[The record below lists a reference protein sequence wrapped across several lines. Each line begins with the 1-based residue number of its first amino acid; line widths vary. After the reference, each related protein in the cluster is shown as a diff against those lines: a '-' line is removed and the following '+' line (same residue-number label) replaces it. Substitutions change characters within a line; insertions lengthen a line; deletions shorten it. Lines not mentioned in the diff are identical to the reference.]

1 MTEVPTDPASL
12 PFDRTYRLDDANRH
26 LTTICNIVHHN
37 TGVNTTPWIS
47 IRSTKSIHS
56 QGEAHTGAS
65 IAERGKQSQEAI
77 ETAVERGTLFE
88 HDGKLTIPTE
98 DRLNRILKTEQER
111 DDSDQELVGKINEY
125 RSST

>member
-12 PFDRTYRLDDANRH
+12 PFERTYRFDDANRH
-26 LTTICNIVHHN
+26 LATICNIVHHN

-65 IAERGKQSQEAI
+65 IAERGKQSQEAL
-77 ETAVERGTLFE
+77 ETAIDRGTLFE

-98 DRLNRILKTEQER
+98 DRLNRILKKER
-111 DDSDQELVGKINEY
+111 EKNDSDQALVSEINKLKG
-125 RSST
+125 ST